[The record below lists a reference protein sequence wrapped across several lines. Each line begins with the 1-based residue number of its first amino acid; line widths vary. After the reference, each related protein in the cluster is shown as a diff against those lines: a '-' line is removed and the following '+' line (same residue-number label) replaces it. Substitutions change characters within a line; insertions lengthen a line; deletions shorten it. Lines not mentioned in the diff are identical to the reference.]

1 MIWEFGG
8 EEIPAGMLGDVE
20 RLSAA
25 VPAEVTGLL
34 SDAENEAMT
43 ERIEWILDNGVF
55 PVPGSRYEYPW
66 PLI

>member
-1 MIWEFGG
+1 M
-8 EEIPAGMLGDVE
+8 A
-20 RLSAA
+20 
-25 VPAEVTGLL
+25 
-34 SDAENEAMT
+34 